1 MLQTLLKDEARKRGW
16 SSRKM
21 AEEIGVSHTT
31 IIRAMRGDLV
41 DLDTLIAIADWAG
54 VRPSDLLNSFSK
66 RKGADLSAVIAVLIE
81 RIPALKEPLQAA
93 AEAVQA
99 GTVDPSIVED
109 IVTYATYK
117 LEKSGAVT
125 KAHAAR
131 PKKQAVRS

>member
-66 RKGADLSAVIAVLIE
+66 KSGDLSTTIAILIE
-81 RIPALKEPLQAA
+81 RIPALKAPLEAA
-93 AEAVQA
+93 AEAVKN
-99 GTVDPSIVED
+99 GTADPSIVED

-125 KAHAAR
+125 KPHAVKAR
-131 PKKQAVRS
+131 K

>member
-21 AEEIGVSHTT
+21 AQEIGVSHTT
-31 IIRAMRGDLV
+31 ILRALRGELV
-41 DLDTLIAIADWAG
+41 DLDTLIGIADWLG

-125 KAHAAR
+125 KAHPAR
-131 PKKQAVRS
+131 VKR